1 MINLHPFK
9 NEPFSDFSD
18 ERNAQ
23 GMQRALDKVTA
34 ELGRDYP
41 LIIGGERVSTGTFVT
56 SVNPSEFTQVV
67 GRVHHAG
74 RAEADQAIAAAWK
87 AFATW
92 KNTSAEE
99 RAAYLFRASAEMRR
113 RKYEFNAWLV
123 YEVGKSWGEAEADT
137 AEAIDFMEFYARQ
150 ALRYAA
156 PQPLTPSP
164 IVDEVNEVNY
174 IPLGVG
180 IVIPPWN
187 FPLAILAGMAT
198 AAIVAGNTV
207 VLKPSDDS
215 PVIAA
220 KFMELMEQV
229 SLPPGVINFLPA
241 DGPTIGEYLVEH
253 PQTRFISF
261 TGSMA
266 VGLRINE
273 LAAKPRPGQIWIK
286 RVVAEMGGKD
296 TIVVDETA
304 DLDSAADG
312 IVASAFGF
320 AGQKCSACSR
330 AVIVDQV
337 YDQILD
343 KVVERVNKLRV
354 GPAKEPNIY
363 LGPVSSARAYEK
375 INKYIEIGREE
386 GRVAAG
392 GGRHELADAGWYIP
406 PTVVADVDP
415 QARVAQEEIFGP
427 VLAFIK
433 ARDVDEA
440 LGIANNTIY
449 GLTGAF
455 YSSHRDR
462 IERAKRD
469 FHVGNL
475 YINRKCTGALV
486 DVHPFGGFNMSGTD
500 SKAGGR
506 DYLGLF
512 LQAKSV
518 AEKL

>member
-1 MINLHPFK
+1 MINLHPFS

-23 GMQRALDKVTA
+23 LMQRALEAVEA
-34 ELGRDYP
+34 QLGREYP
-41 LIIGGERVSTGTFVT
+41 LVIDGERVTTGAFVE
-56 SVNPSEFTQVV
+56 SVNPSDFSQLV

-74 RAEADQAIAAAWK
+74 REEADRAIAAAWK

-92 KNTSAEE
+92 KHVPAEE
-99 RAAYLFRASAEMRR
+99 RASYLLKASAEMRR

-123 YEVGKSWGEAEADT
+123 YEVGKSWAEAEADT

-150 ALRYAA
+150 ALRYSG

-164 IVDEVNEVNY
+164 LPDEVNEVSY

-198 AAIVAGNTV
+198 AAVVAGNTV
-207 VLKPSDDS
+207 ILKPSDDS

-220 KFMELMEQV
+220 KFMELMEQT

-241 DGPTIGEYLVEH
+241 DGPTIGEYMVEH
-253 PQTRFISF
+253 PKTRFISF

-296 TIVVDETA
+296 TIIVDETA
-304 DLDSAADG
+304 NLDEAAAG
-312 IVASAFGF
+312 IVASAFGYS
-320 AGQKCSACSR
+320 GQKCSACSR
-330 AVIVDQV
+330 AVVVDSV
-337 YDQILD
+337 YDEVLN
-343 KVVERVNKLRV
+343 KVVERVNSLRV
-354 GPAKEPNIY
+354 GPAKDPTIAT
-363 LGPVSSARAYEK
+363 GPVSSRRAFEK
-375 INKYIEIGREE
+375 IEKYIEIGKTE
-386 GRVAAG
+386 GRIAAG
-392 GGRHELADAGWYIP
+392 GGRHELADKGWYVQ
-406 PTVVADVDP
+406 PTVIANLDP
-415 QARVAQEEIFGP
+415 QARVSQEEIFGP

-433 ARDVDEA
+433 AKDFDEA
-440 LGIANNTIY
+440 LGIANNTVY
-449 GLTGAF
+449 GLTGAL
-455 YSSHRDR
+455 YSVRRDR
-462 IERAKRD
+462 IDRARRD